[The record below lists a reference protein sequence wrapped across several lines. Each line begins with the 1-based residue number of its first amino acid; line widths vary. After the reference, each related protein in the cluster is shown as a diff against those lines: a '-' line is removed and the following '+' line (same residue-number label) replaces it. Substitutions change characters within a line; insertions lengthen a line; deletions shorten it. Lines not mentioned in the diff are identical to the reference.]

1 MVLNTINNHCDMAII
16 LVNYYCDDEIIKF
29 IDRIIEMELSIR
41 IDIIVC
47 CNASH
52 NFELLN
58 QQLNDREVSLFKA
71 PRNLGYLNG
80 GDFALQE
87 YSKTSGLPKWVVLS
101 NPDIEIDHS
110 ICRILSFDDEH
121 FGMLA
126 PQITSLKSKKDQ
138 NPFEVN
144 RPSKKKLYFLHAVY
158 RYRYIAS
165 LYAMLAAKRGFFKSP
180 PSVTANSEIYAPHGS
195 FMIFSTRFIRRMKG
209 LSYPAFL
216 FGEELYLAEQLIAS
230 DLSCIYAPAIKVTH
244 AENHTTQHIES
255 KKFLDYKRESLSY
268 LLANFYK

>member
-1 MVLNTINNHCDMAII
+1 MALNTISNHCDIALI
-16 LVNYYCDDEIIKF
+16 LVNYYCDDEIIRFVDK
-29 IDRIIEMELSIR
+29 IIKMELSIK

-47 CNASH
+47 CNASN
-52 NFELLN
+52 NFKLLC
-58 QQLNDREVSLFKA
+58 QQLKDREVSVFKA

-87 YSKTSGLPKWVVLS
+87 YSKNSGLPKWVILS

-110 ICRILSFDDEH
+110 ICRILSFDDEQ

-126 PQITSLKSKKDQ
+126 PQITSSKSKKDQ
-138 NPFEVN
+138 NPFQIN
-144 RPSKKKLYFLHAVY
+144 RPSKKKLYFLYAVY

-165 LYAMLAAKRGFFKSP
+165 LYAILATKRDFLKP
-180 PSVTANSEIYAPHGS
+180 PALVAANSEIYAPHGS
-195 FMIFSTRFIRRMKG
+195 FMIFSTRFIRRMNG

-216 FGEELYLAEQLIAS
+216 FGEELFLAERLIAS
-230 DLSCIYAPAIKVTH
+230 DLSCIYAPSIKVIH

-255 KKFLDYKRESLSY
+255 QTFLDYKRESLGY
-268 LLANFYK
+268 LLSNFYK